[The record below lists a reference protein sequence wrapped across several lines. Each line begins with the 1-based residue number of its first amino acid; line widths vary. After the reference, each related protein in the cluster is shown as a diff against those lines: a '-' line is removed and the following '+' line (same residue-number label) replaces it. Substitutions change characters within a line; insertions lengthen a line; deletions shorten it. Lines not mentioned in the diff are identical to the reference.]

1 MNVGKKQS
9 YNSAILSPYG
19 RSSEGRQSCN
29 RRAIAALPVMLLI
42 AGIIAEMAAAGAL
55 TAYFLIQSGIGVKL
69 SSEALAAANAG
80 TEDGLMR
87 LIRNKD
93 LIDSYALTIGDK
105 EIYVIISDIGGG
117 KKKIISEGRAFLKR
131 RKLEVIINIDSS
143 TGEVEVESI
152 QEVAL

>member
-1 MNVGKKQS
+1 
-9 YNSAILSPYG
+9 
-19 RSSEGRQSCN
+19 
-29 RRAIAALPVMLLI
+29 MLLI